1 MHSTEKIYTKN
12 KLDSLSIIFNF
23 YNWYKSHFNS
33 SLLINDNS
41 DIKNSTL
48 IELIDDK
55 KLLLNEINC
64 CEALYKLN
72 EHDENYDSASGT
84 FNVNDKKQPN
94 SINHNNNNNNNISCS
109 NINRSNINRC
119 SNSTNMCCSF
129 SCNIYDYYNI
139 LKIEE
144 LKNFLK
150 DYILTNK
157 NINKDFFDIIEHDMI
172 NWKNIF
178 FFGQKKKN
186 PEFLDFLLL
195 CVLKKQ
201 NIQFI
206 DENGYKN
213 LHTWF
218 VNNKI
223 YDILKDKKDHIK
235 KEDNIHITSN
245 TNFIQQIIEEDLKN
259 KKHTYVITR
268 FPPEPNG
275 YLHLGHAKSIC
286 LNFGLSTKYGG
297 RTHLRFD
304 DTNPVTEEIRYIES
318 IKEDV
323 KWLGYDWKEH
333 LYFASNYFEQLYEWA
348 KILIKQGDAY
358 VDDQTIEEIRKN
370 RGNVKEP
377 GIDSP
382 YRNRS
387 VEENLLLFE
396 NMKNGLYK
404 EGEKVL
410 RAKIDMKS
418 GNMNLRDPILYRI
431 MYKIHPKTKNKWVIY
446 PMYDY
451 AHGQSDS
458 IEKITHSICTLEFE
472 THRPLYEWFQQK
484 LHIFKTRQIEFARL
498 NVTYMVM
505 SKRKLL
511 TLVNEKFVNDW
522 DDPRMPT
529 ISGMRR
535 RGYSPDAIKDFCNKV
550 GIAKRENMIPFDLLE
565 FCVREDMDKK
575 AIRLFA
581 ILKPLKVIITN
592 YNDTP
597 DYTHIHNLLASNHPK
612 IEQMGSRNIKF
623 EKEIFIDQDD
633 FQEIP
638 QDNFFRL
645 APNRTVRLRY
655 AFCITCNEVIKDN
668 QGKVLELRCTY
679 DPSSKSGVSTNQ
691 KKNNDNKQSVDQD
704 NKQSVDQDNKQSVD
718 QDNKQSVDQDNKQS
732 VDQDNKQCVDQDNKQ
747 GVDQDN
753 KQGVDQD
760 NKQCVDQD
768 ITAQG
773 DNKKVKA
780 TIHWLCA
787 TNSHQAEFRMYD
799 KLFTKPNPE
808 SNEDTEPVQKITST
822 THLENNANNQG
833 NGKDEYASNQL
844 LQDEQLEDESK
855 NAGWRKYINKNS
867 LIIHKGLVE
876 NYSTRFKIGDPIQF
890 ERVGFFTKDKD
901 TTSELP
907 VFNLTV
913 PLVDN
918 TMLKKKKEDLLQKEL
933 DKLKREKIAAE
944 RKLKKEQKK
953 IREQKKKEQS

>member
-1 MHSTEKIYTKN
+1 MEKIYSKN
-12 KLDSLSIIFNF
+12 KLDYLSIIFNF
-23 YNWYKSHFNS
+23 YSWYKRHFKGT
-33 SLLINDNS
+33 LLINENS
-41 DIKNSTL
+41 NIKNTTL
-48 IELIDDK
+48 IELLGNK
-55 KLLLNEINC
+55 KLLLNEINA
-64 CEALYKLN
+64 CEAILKLN
-72 EHDENYDSASGT
+72 EHHENYDSSSGT
-84 FNVNDKKQPN
+84 CNVNNINQP
-94 SINHNNNNNNNISCS
+94 NNNNNNKE
-109 NINRSNINRC
+109 NINDNNNNNKENINDNNNNNKENINDNNNNNKENINDNNNNNKENNINPC
-119 SNSTNMCCSF
+119 STNSFNINSFSTNNYNNFNNPCCSF
-129 SCNIYDYYNI
+129 SCNIYDYYDI

-144 LKNFLK
+144 LKDFLK
-150 DYILTNK
+150 DFILRNK
-157 NINKDFFDIIEHDMI
+157 KINKEFFDTIEEDMTM
-172 NWKNIF
+172 WKKIF
-178 FFGQKKKN
+178 FFGQKKRT
-186 PEFLDFLLL
+186 PEFLDFLLFYI
-195 CVLKKQ
+195 LKKE
-201 NIQFI
+201 NIHFFEEETRYI
-206 DENGYKN
+206 N
-213 LHTWF
+213 LHNWF
-218 VNNKI
+218 LKNKI
-223 YDILKDKKDHIK
+223 YDISNDK
-235 KEDNIHITSN
+235 KEDNTPSACN

-259 KKHTYVITR
+259 KKHTHVITR

-286 LNFGLSTKYGG
+286 LNFGLSNKYGG

-358 VDDQTIEEIRKN
+358 VDDQSIEEIRKN
-370 RGNVKEP
+370 RGNLKDP
-377 GIDSP
+377 GVDSP
-382 YRNRS
+382 YRNRT
-387 VEENLLLFE
+387 VEENLQLFE

-410 RAKIDMKS
+410 RAKINMKS

-472 THRPLYEWFQQK
+472 THRPLYEWFQEK

-511 TLVNEKFVNDW
+511 TLVNEKYVKDW

-550 GIAKRENMIPFDLLE
+550 GIAKRENMIPIDLLE

-581 ILKPLKVIITN
+581 ILKPLK
-592 YNDTP
+592 
-597 DYTHIHNLLASNHPK
+597 
-612 IEQMGSRNIKF
+612 
-623 EKEIFIDQDD
+623 
-633 FQEIP
+633 
-638 QDNFFRL
+638 
-645 APNRTVRLRY
+645 
-655 AFCITCNEVIKDN
+655 KDN
-668 QGKVLELRCTY
+668 VNRQGG
-679 DPSSKSGVSTNQ
+679 DG
-691 KKNNDNKQSVDQD
+691 
-704 NKQSVDQDNKQSVD
+704 
-718 QDNKQSVDQDNKQS
+718 
-732 VDQDNKQCVDQDNKQ
+732 DNKQ
-747 GVDQDN
+747 G
-753 KQGVDQD
+753 GG
-760 NKQCVDQD
+760 
-768 ITAQG
+768 G

-787 TNSHQAEFRMYD
+787 KNSLQAEFRMYD

-808 SNEDTEPVQKITST
+808 SNEDTELVQKITST
-822 THLENNANNQG
+822 AHLENNTNNQG
-833 NGKDEYASNQL
+833 NGKDEYASDTL
-844 LQDEQLEDESK
+844 LQDEHLEDESK
-855 NAGWRKYINKNS
+855 NAGWRKYINTNS

-901 TTSELP
+901 TTNELP

-953 IREQKKKEQS
+953 IREQKKKEQN

>member
-1 MHSTEKIYTKN
+1 MRNTENLYIKN
-12 KLDSLSIIFNF
+12 KLDSTLFISNF
-23 YNWYKSHFNS
+23 YNWFKIHFKGT
-33 SLLINDNS
+33 LLIRENS
-41 DIKNSTL
+41 NIKNATL
-48 IELIDDK
+48 IELIDNK
-55 KLLLNEINC
+55 KLLLNEINA
-64 CEALYKLN
+64 CEALLKLN
-72 EHDENYDSASGT
+72 EHDENCDSLSGT
-84 FNVNDKKQPN
+84 INVNDNKKQTN
-94 SINHNNNNNNNISCS
+94 NNNNNNNNNINISS
-109 NINRSNINRC
+109 NNIHSNNIQRC
-119 SNSTNMCCSF
+119 SYSTTRWCNF
-129 SCNIYDYYNI
+129 SCNVLDYFHI

-144 LKNFLK
+144 LKDFLK
-150 DYILTNK
+150 DYIFTNK
-157 NINKDFFDIIEHDMI
+157 KINKEFFDVIEQDMI
-172 NWKNIF
+172 NWKNLF
-178 FFGQKKKN
+178 FFGNQKKK
-186 PEFLDFLLL
+186 PGFLDFLLL
-195 CVLKKQ
+195 SVLKKQ
-201 NIQFI
+201 NIHSIEETQ
-206 DENGYKN
+206 YKN
-213 LHTWF
+213 LYNWF
-218 VNNKI
+218 NNNNNMC
-223 YDILKDKKDHIK
+223 DVLKHK
-235 KEDNIHITSN
+235 KENAKNEDNTHNTSN

-259 KKHTYVITR
+259 KKHTHVITR

-286 LNFGLSTKYGG
+286 LNFGLSNKYGG

-358 VDDQTIEEIRKN
+358 VDDQSIEEIRKN
-370 RGNVKEP
+370 RGNLKEP

-387 VEENLLLFE
+387 VEENLKLFE

-410 RAKIDMKS
+410 RAKIDMTS

-431 MYKIHPKTKNKWVIY
+431 MFKTHPKTKNKWVIY

-458 IEKITHSICTLEFE
+458 IENITHSICTLEFE
-472 THRPLYEWFQQK
+472 THRPLYEWFQNK
-484 LHIFKTRQIEFARL
+484 LNIFKTRQIEFARL

-511 TLVNEKFVNDW
+511 ALVNEKYVNDW

-535 RGYSPDAIKDFCNKV
+535 RGYSPDAIKDFCSKV
-550 GIAKRENMIPFDLLE
+550 GIAKRENMIPLDLLE
-565 FCVREDMDKK
+565 LCVREDMDIK

-592 YNDTP
+592 YNHTP
-597 DYTHIHNLLASNHPK
+597 DYLHIHKLVANNHPK
-612 IEQMGSRNIKF
+612 FEQMGSRNIQF

-655 AFCITCNEVIKDN
+655 AFCITCNEVIKDD

-679 DPSSKSGVSTNQ
+679 DPSSKSGLSTNQ
-691 KKNNDNKQSVDQD
+691 NKKNDDKKNDDKKSDDKKSDDKKNDDKKNDVIQQNIDD
-704 NKQSVDQDNKQSVD
+704 NN
-718 QDNKQSVDQDNKQS
+718 
-732 VDQDNKQCVDQDNKQ
+732 
-747 GVDQDN
+747 
-753 KQGVDQD
+753 
-760 NKQCVDQD
+760 
-768 ITAQG
+768 IAQG

-787 TNSHQAEFRMYD
+787 NNSHQAEFRMYD

-808 SNEDTEPVQKITST
+808 SNEDNELIQKITST
-822 THLENNANNQG
+822 IHLENNTNNQS
-833 NGKDEYASNQL
+833 NGKDEYASNSLIQN
-844 LQDEQLEDESK
+844 EQLEDESK

-867 LIIHKGLVE
+867 LIIYKGLVE
-876 NYSTRFKIGDPIQF
+876 NYATRFNVGDPIQF

-953 IREQKKKEQS
+953 IREQKKKEQNANN

>member
-1 MHSTEKIYTKN
+1 MEKIYSKN
-12 KLDSLSIIFNF
+12 KLDSLSIIFDF
-23 YNWYKSHFNS
+23 YEWYKSHFKGTLLKINENS
-33 SLLINDNS
+33 N
-41 DIKNSTL
+41 IKNATL
-48 IELIDDK
+48 IELIDNK
-55 KLLLNEINC
+55 KLLLNEINA
-64 CEALYKLN
+64 CEALLKLN

-94 SINHNNNNNNNISCS
+94 SINNNNNNNNNINSNNNNINSNNNNINSNNNNINSNNNNINNINCSSLNNCSVDRCNIYHS
-109 NINRSNINRC
+109 NINLC
-119 SNSTNMCCSF
+119 SNFNNKCCSF
-129 SCNIYDYYNI
+129 SFNIYDYYDI

-144 LKNFLK
+144 LKDFLK
-150 DYILTNK
+150 DHILRNK
-157 NINKDFFDIIEHDMI
+157 KINKEFFDVMEEEMI
-172 NWKNIF
+172 KSKKLF
-178 FFGQKKKN
+178 FFGDKKKN
-186 PEFLDFLLL
+186 PEFVDFLLL

-201 NIQFI
+201 NIHSI
-206 DENGYKN
+206 EETRYRN
-213 LHTWF
+213 LHNWF

-223 YDILKDKKDHIK
+223 CDILNDKEHYTK
-235 KEDNIHITSN
+235 KEDIIHNTTSN
-245 TNFIQQIIEEDLKN
+245 TNFIQQIIEDDLKN
-259 KKHTYVITR
+259 KKHTHVITR

-286 LNFGLSTKYGG
+286 LNFGLSNKYGG

-358 VDDQTIEEIRKN
+358 VDDQSIEEIRKN

-387 VEENLLLFE
+387 VEENLQLFE

-431 MYKIHPKTKNKWVIY
+431 MYKIHPKTKDKWVIY

-511 TLVNEKFVNDW
+511 TLVNEKYVNDW

-535 RGYSPDAIKDFCNKV
+535 RGYSADAIKDFCNKV

-597 DYTHIHNLLASNHPK
+597 DYEYIHNLVASNHPK

-623 EKEIFIDQDD
+623 EKEIFIDHDD

-655 AFCITCNEVIKDN
+655 AFCITCNEVIKDH
-668 QGKVLELRCTY
+668 QGKIIELRCTY
-679 DPSSKSGVSTNQ
+679 DPSSKSGAGVYTNQ
-691 KKNNDNKQSVDQD
+691 RTNNENKQGLDQD
-704 NKQSVDQDNKQSVD
+704 NN
-718 QDNKQSVDQDNKQS
+718 
-732 VDQDNKQCVDQDNKQ
+732 
-747 GVDQDN
+747 
-753 KQGVDQD
+753 
-760 NKQCVDQD
+760 
-768 ITAQG
+768 AQG
-773 DNKKVKA
+773 NNKKVKA

-787 TNSHQAEFRMYD
+787 KNSLQAEFRMYD

-808 SNEDTEPVQKITST
+808 SNQDTEPVQKITST
-822 THLENNANNQG
+822 TYLENSVNNQG
-833 NGKDEYASNQL
+833 NGKDEYASNSL

-855 NAGWRKYINKNS
+855 NTGWRKYINMNS

-876 NYSTRFKIGDPIQF
+876 NYSTRLKIGEPIQF

-933 DKLKREKIAAE
+933 EKLKREKIAAE

-953 IREQKKKEQS
+953 IREQKKKEQNSNN

>member
-1 MHSTEKIYTKN
+1 MEKIYSKN

-23 YNWYKSHFNS
+23 YIWYKSHFKGT
-33 SLLINDNS
+33 LLINENS
-41 DIKNSTL
+41 NIKNATL
-48 IELIDDK
+48 IELLDNK
-55 KLLLNEINC
+55 KLLLNEINA
-64 CEALYKLN
+64 CEAILKLN
-72 EHDENYDSASGT
+72 EHHENYDSSSGT
-84 FNVNDKKQPN
+84 FNVNNKNQTNNNKN
-94 SINHNNNNNNNISCS
+94 NNINDNKNNNNNNNINDNNNNNNNNNINNNNNNNINPCS
-109 NINRSNINRC
+109 NNSF
-119 SNSTNMCCSF
+119 STNNCNNFNNTCCSF
-129 SCNIYDYYNI
+129 SCNIYDYYDI

-144 LKNFLK
+144 LKDFLK
-150 DYILTNK
+150 DFILRNK
-157 NINKDFFDIIEHDMI
+157 KINKEFFDTIEEDMI
-172 NWKNIF
+172 TWKKIF
-178 FFGQKKKN
+178 FFGHKKKV

-195 CVLKKQ
+195 YVLKKQ
-201 NIQFI
+201 NIHSI
-206 DENGYKN
+206 EETRYRN
-213 LHTWF
+213 LHNWF
-218 VNNKI
+218 LKNKI
-223 YDILKDKKDHIK
+223 YDISNDK
-235 KEDNIHITSN
+235 KEDNTHSPSN

-259 KKHTYVITR
+259 KKHTQVITR

-286 LNFGLSTKYGG
+286 LNFGLSNKYGG

-370 RGNVKEP
+370 RGNLKDP
-377 GIDSP
+377 GVDSP

-387 VEENLLLFE
+387 VEENLQLFE

-472 THRPLYEWFQQK
+472 THRPLYEWFQEK

-511 TLVNEKFVNDW
+511 TLVNEKYVKDW

-550 GIAKRENMIPFDLLE
+550 GIAKRENMIPLDLLE

-575 AIRLFA
+575 ATRLFA
-581 ILKPLKVIITN
+581 VLKPLKVIITN

-597 DYTHIHNLLASNHPK
+597 DYAHIHNLVASNHPK
-612 IEQMGSRNIKF
+612 MEQMGSRNMKF
-623 EKEIFIDQDD
+623 EKEIFIDHDD

-655 AFCITCNEVIKDN
+655 AFCITCNEVIKDD
-668 QGKVLELRCTY
+668 QGKVIELRCTY
-679 DPSSKSGVSTNQ
+679 DPSSKSGVCTNQ
-691 KKNNDNKQSVDQD
+691 KKDNVNGQSADRD
-704 NKQSVDQDNKQSVD
+704 N
-718 QDNKQSVDQDNKQS
+718 
-732 VDQDNKQCVDQDNKQ
+732 
-747 GVDQDN
+747 
-753 KQGVDQD
+753 
-760 NKQCVDQD
+760 
-768 ITAQG
+768 TTQG

-787 TNSHQAEFRMYD
+787 KNSIQAEFRMYD

-808 SNEDTEPVQKITST
+808 SNEDTELVQKITST
-822 THLENNANNQG
+822 AHLENNTNNQG
-833 NGKDEYASNQL
+833 NGKDQYASDTL
-844 LQDEQLEDESK
+844 LQDQHLEDESK
-855 NAGWRKYINKNS
+855 NAGWRKYINTNS

-901 TTSELP
+901 TTNELP

-944 RKLKKEQKK
+944 RKLKKDQKK
-953 IREQKKKEQS
+953 IREQKKKEQN